1 MQIPPLD
8 GLDLTE
14 LAPRSAPALLRRV
27 CDLEFGRSR
36 SAGSSWQAALSA
48 AGHRLPAPFPE
59 GFLVSGE
66 ILGRDDGPHR
76 AEPVGQL
83 AGLAD
88 LPAEQFR
95 IHRAAVDVLQRDPAP
110 RQEPIQFDDPASAF
124 GFGSVVIIELTRFT
138 GRIPAV

>member
-8 GLDLTE
+8 RLDLLPE
-14 LAPRSAPALLRRV
+14 LAPRSAPALLRLV
-27 CDLEFGRSR
+27 CDLEFLEPVPECGVELASR
-36 SAGSSWQAALSA
+36 LVR

-83 AGLAD
+83 VGLAD

-110 RQEPIQFDDPASAF
+110 RQEPVQPI
-124 GFGSVVIIELTRFT
+124 
-138 GRIPAV
+138 

>member
-8 GLDLTE
+8 GLDLLPE

-27 CDLEFGRSR
+27 CDLEFLEPVPECGVELASR
-36 SAGSSWQAALSA
+36 LVR

-88 LPAEQFR
+88 LAAEQFR

-110 RQEPIQFDDPASAF
+110 RQEPVQPI
-124 GFGSVVIIELTRFT
+124 
-138 GRIPAV
+138 